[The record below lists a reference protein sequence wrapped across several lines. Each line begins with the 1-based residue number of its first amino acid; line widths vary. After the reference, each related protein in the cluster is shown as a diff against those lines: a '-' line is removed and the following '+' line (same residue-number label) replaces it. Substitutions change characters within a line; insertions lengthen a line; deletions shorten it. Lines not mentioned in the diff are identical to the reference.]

1 MLPNIIAVMFPHINT
16 PLCHPPMFLPYC
28 SSPHLWQVCCYSLPR
43 LGQNMSPFVIAQASL
58 SRCSAHIALFAT
70 PVASLS
76 RPFAVLNVD
85 RHRPKTSLPRCSSNL
100 AFFATLMARLLLLF
114 AMPVTN
120 HFPSPNQTI
129 NIPLD
134 VSPSLFFATLMARPL
149 LLFAMPV
156 TNHFPLPIAKSNHQ
170 HPFRCF
176 SLVVLCH
183 TCGESDFAPQSSLLR
198 RYLFPHPM
206 IMADY

>member
-100 AFFATLMARLLLLF
+100 AFFAILIARLLLLF

-120 HFPSPNQTI
+120 P
-129 NIPLD
+129 
-134 VSPSLFFATLMARPL
+134 
-149 LLFAMPV
+149 
-156 TNHFPLPIAKSNHQ
+156 FPLPIAKSNHQ

-176 SLVVLCH
+176 SFVVLCH
-183 TCGESDFAPQSSLLR
+183 TYGTSVAALCHACDKSFPTSHRQIKPPTSL
-198 RYLFPHPM
+198 
-206 IMADY
+206 

>member
-28 SSPHLWQVCCYSLPR
+28 SLPHLWQVCCYSLPR

-58 SRCSAHIALFAT
+58 SRCSAHIVLFAT
-70 PVASLS
+70 PVASPS
-76 RPFAVLNVD
+76 RPFAMLNLD
-85 RHRPKTSLPRCSSNL
+85 HHRPKTSLPRCSSSL

-120 HFPSPNQTI
+120 HFP
-129 NIPLD
+129 
-134 VSPSLFFATLMARPL
+134 
-149 LLFAMPV
+149 
-156 TNHFPLPIAKSNHQ
+156 LPITKSNHQ